1 MFPLVV
7 VVVVARD
14 APVVSADDE
23 VDETDVV
30 DALSGLGAAG
40 VGVDETASLVVVTAV
55 VEDTTP
61 STLELTVVEL
71 AALESLDRPV
81 SPDELLAS

>member
-1 MFPLVV
+1 MFPLV